1 MSLVYLTRRRKIT
14 LALAFILAWPATL
27 LAQYLCRSARAE
39 EVFEGRIYIINVDTY
54 EFYAEDQSPDD
65 LQMLQPTMFQA
76 TTMRLV
82 VETGG
87 WPWPTH
93 IFRSGSY
100 ISPCEE
106 WTNGSGTV
114 RTWHD
119 NFCNDD
125 VFGQIRQAI
134 LACGDE
140 RAIDTLQ
147 GNLAPP
153 GPRILGWIGNV
164 IVWWGLCYLGI
175 VITVTLARGTDRA
188 RHLPREVIE
197 RERIARGAC
206 PGCAYDIRG
215 LGDEA
220 RCPECGRTVPAEA
233 REIAQ
238 GHSNEPHATS
248 DDTASKLSS
257 E

>member
-1 MSLVYLTRRRKIT
+1 MSFAFLTRRHKIT
-14 LALAFILAWPATL
+14 FALAFVLAWSATL
-27 LAQYLCRSARAE
+27 LTHFLSVSTHYE
-39 EVFEGRIYIINVDTY
+39 GVFEGRIYIINVDTY
-54 EFYAEDQSPDD
+54 EFYVEDQTPDEV
-65 LQMLQPTMFQA
+65 QMLQPTMFQA
-76 TTMRLV
+76 TTMRRV
-82 VETGG
+82 VESGG

-106 WTNGSGTV
+106 WTKGSGTV

-134 LACGDE
+134 LASGDE
-140 RAIDTLQ
+140 RAIDTIQ
-147 GNLAPP
+147 GNLPPP
-153 GPRILGWIGNV
+153 GPRLLGWIGNV

-175 VITVTLARGTDRA
+175 VVTLTLARGTDRA
-188 RHLPREVIE
+188 RHVPRAVIE
-197 RERIARGAC
+197 RDRIAHGAC

-220 RCPECGRTVPAEA
+220 CCPECGRAVPTEA

-238 GHSNEPHATS
+238 GHPIEPHAT
-248 DDTASKLSS
+248 DDDASTKLSS
-257 E
+257 